1 MELSFRMNCT
11 SEQKEDY
18 HMKRMKIL
26 IGYDGSNCAESALAD
41 LKRAGLPRDVEAT
54 VISVSEEWIPAPAS
68 IGGISTTFPAYAL
81 EEEREAAT
89 LAKSAKA
96 VIKTIFPEWDIHAE
110 AAIGSPA
117 NIIIW
122 KAEEWNPELIVVGSH
137 GRTALGRFFF
147 GSVSHKV
154 LHAANW
160 SVRIARGR
168 EKSADEPVRL
178 IVGVDG
184 SKDSESA
191 VKAITTRHWPKGSEA
206 RVFAAIGVV
215 PPVASDYMA
224 LEVEKWIAIENARVK
239 EAVEEALSR
248 LRGIGLGV
256 SSEVKKGDPKHL
268 LCAEAEEMD
277 ADCIFVGA
285 RGVGRIERMLLGSV
299 SSSVASRAH
308 CSVEVIRA

>member
-1 MELSFRMNCT
+1 
-11 SEQKEDY
+11 
-18 HMKRMKIL
+18 MKRMKIL

-41 LKRAGLPRDVEAT
+41 LKRAGLPREVEAT

-68 IGGISTTFPAYAL
+68 IGGVPTTFPVDKL

-96 VIKTIFPEWDIHAE
+96 TIKTIFPEWDVHAE
-110 AAIGSPA
+110 AATGSPA
-117 NIIIW
+117 NILIW
-122 KAEEWNPELIVVGSH
+122 RAEEWNPELIVVGSH

-147 GSVSHKV
+147 GSVSQKV
-154 LHAANW
+154 LHSASC
-160 SVRIARGR
+160 SVRIARGK

-184 SKDSESA
+184 SKDAESA
-191 VKAITTRHWPKGSEA
+191 VKAITTRHWPKGSA
-206 RVFAAIGVV
+206 AQVVGAIGVF

-224 LEVEKWIAIENARVK
+224 LEAGKWIAAENARVE
-239 EAVEEALSR
+239 EAVEAASSR
-248 LRGIGLGV
+248 LQGIGLDV
-256 SSEVKKGDPKHL
+256 SSVVKAGDPKHL
-268 LCAEAEEMD
+268 LCAEAEEVD

-308 CSVEVIRA
+308 CSVEVIRV